1 MFLTILNTFINKLR
15 TKQFKKPGNLFLANL
30 AIADLL
36 KATFNLPMTIG
47 SSFEQKWIFGKI
59 GNFKFSHFI
68 KYYNENLIYFCC

>member
-59 GNFKFSHFI
+59 GNLKFIHFLNFFY
-68 KYYNENLIYFCC
+68 KN